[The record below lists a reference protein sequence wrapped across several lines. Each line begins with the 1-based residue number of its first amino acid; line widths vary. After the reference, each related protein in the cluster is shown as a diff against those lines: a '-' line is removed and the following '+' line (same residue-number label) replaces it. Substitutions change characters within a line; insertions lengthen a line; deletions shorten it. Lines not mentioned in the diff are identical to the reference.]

1 MILKRYRLLFRIV
14 AVGLLCLVLGSCG
27 TLGYYTQS
35 VVGHSK
41 MMLARKPITEVL
53 ETVTGDERRRLQ
65 MTLDIRRFAVERLF
79 LPDNDSY
86 SQYVELDREY
96 PVWSVVAADEF
107 SLRPKQWCY
116 PVIGCASYRGYFSHG
131 AAEEYEQGL
140 LEKGFETTLGG
151 VSAYST
157 LGWFDDPLTS
167 AMLRYDDAFLV
178 EILFHELAHQQLYV
192 NGNSKFNEAFAT
204 VVGEQGAVLWLQ
216 YNQPELLEKYQR
228 RLQVRYDFFVLIQGV
243 KEKLKPIYASS
254 LSASDKRKQ
263 KTQVILS
270 LEQAYK
276 DLKQQQWQGVG
287 WYDGWFMEPV
297 NNARLASIATYR
309 DLVPA
314 FERLF
319 ELCSGDYARFYGAVA
334 TQKKKGKAATVP
346 EKC

>member
-1 MILKRYRLLFRIV
+1 MTAKRSILLLRMA
-14 AVGLLCLVLGSCG
+14 AVSLLCLVLGSCG
-27 TLGYYTQS
+27 SLGYYTQS

-41 MMLARKPITEVL
+41 MMLARKPITDVL
-53 ETVTGDERRRLQ
+53 KTATGDQQRRLQ
-65 MTLDIRRFAVERLF
+65 MTLDIRRFAVEKLS
-79 LPDNDSY
+79 LPDNASY

-107 SLRPKQWCY
+107 SLRARQWCY
-116 PVIGCASYRGYFSHG
+116 PVIGCASYRGYFSQK
-131 AAEEYEQGL
+131 AAQKYEQGL
-140 LEKGFETTLGG
+140 LEKGLETTLGG

-216 YNQPELLEKYQR
+216 HQQPDLLKKYQQ
-228 RLQVRYDFFVLIQGV
+228 RLQVRYDFFLLIQDV
-243 KEKLKPIYASS
+243 KEKLKPIYSSS
-254 LSASDKRKQ
+254 LSASTKRQQ
-263 KTQVILS
+263 KAQALLL
-270 LEQAYK
+270 LEQDYVA
-276 DLKQQQWQGVG
+276 LKQEQWQGIG
-287 WYDGWFMEPV
+287 WYDGWFKEPV

-309 DLVPA
+309 ELVPA

-319 ELCSGDYARFYGAVA
+319 ELCSRDYERFYAAVA
-334 TQKKKGKAATVP
+334 TQKNKGKAATVP